1 MEFSRDFL
9 NQIADSLEAGEK
21 CFIHKQTFEMITYP
35 EDCILELDP
44 GNNEWREEM
53 EKVKNDANFI
63 QVEKMNSRESFIVM
77 EDFAESIQDQK
88 IKTSLLTALRSKKPF
103 SRFKRIV
110 ESLSEFRELWFAFR
124 REKNITLV
132 KEQLNSAF
140 QDT

>member
-44 GNNEWREEM
+44 GNNAWREEM

-63 QVEKMNSRESFIVM
+63 QVEKMSSRESFVVM
-77 EDFAESIQDQK
+77 EDFTESIQDQR
-88 IKTSLLTALRSKKPF
+88 IKTSLLIALRAKKPF

>member
-1 MEFSRDFL
+1 MEFSRDIL
-9 NQIADSLEAGEK
+9 NKIADSLEAGEK

-44 GNNEWREEM
+44 GNNAWREEM
-53 EKVKNDANFI
+53 EKVKNNANFI

>member
-1 MEFSRDFL
+1 MEFSRDIL
-9 NQIADSLEAGEK
+9 NKIADSLEAGEK

-35 EDCILELDP
+35 EDSILELDP
-44 GNNEWREEM
+44 GNNAWREEM

-63 QVEKMNSRESFIVM
+63 QVEKMSSRESFVVM
-77 EDFAESIQDQK
+77 EDFTESIQDQR
-88 IKTSLLTALRSKKPF
+88 IKTSLLIALRAKKPF

>member
-1 MEFSRDFL
+1 MEFSRDIL
-9 NQIADSLEAGEK
+9 NKIADSLEAGEK

-44 GNNEWREEM
+44 GNNAWREEM

-63 QVEKMNSRESFIVM
+63 QVEKMSSRESFVVM
-77 EDFAESIQDQK
+77 EDFTESIQDQR
-88 IKTSLLTALRSKKPF
+88 IKTSLLIALRAKKPF

>member
-35 EDCILELDP
+35 EDSILELDP
-44 GNNEWREEM
+44 GNNAWREEM

-63 QVEKMNSRESFIVM
+63 QVEKMSSRESFVVM
-77 EDFAESIQDQK
+77 EDFTESIQDQR
-88 IKTSLLTALRSKKPF
+88 IKTSLLIALRAKKPF

>member
-35 EDCILELDP
+35 EDSILELDP